1 MTDDELSGLIGMR
14 PGEDQA
20 AAIRRYVRETQ
31 HHYVSVVSRAEA
43 AEQELKRVRKL
54 LKKAL
59 GTKAR

>member
-1 MTDDELSGLIGMR
+1 MTDGELSSLIGMR

-20 AAIRRYVRETQ
+20 TAIRRYVRETQ
-31 HHYVSVVSRAEA
+31 NNYGAVMSRAEA

-59 GTKAR
+59 SGER